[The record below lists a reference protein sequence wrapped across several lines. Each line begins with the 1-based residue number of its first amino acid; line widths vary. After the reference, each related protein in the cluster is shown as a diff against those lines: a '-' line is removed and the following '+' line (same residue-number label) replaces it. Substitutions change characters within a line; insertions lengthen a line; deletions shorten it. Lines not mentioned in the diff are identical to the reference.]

1 MNELGKTLKEGWQS
15 SGASIV
21 PPTNMELLISEAEK
35 LNQSSI
41 KFQRNN
47 LIILG
52 LSFLMMCY
60 FLLFYFGFQEL
71 LSKIGVA
78 IMLGFF
84 LFRVLLEAYSI
95 YKGKE
100 KSITKAAI
108 DNLEE
113 EKNYLELR
121 LKIHG
126 TFTYLTLG
134 MYTLGFILLLPEFA
148 IYLSSFWMAAMVV
161 SYFVPGII
169 LTLVIRK
176 NVQKEIRE
184 LRTVVELMKK
194 IGS

>member
-1 MNELGKTLKEGWQS
+1 MNDLNKNLKSAWQDA
-15 SGASIV
+15 GAIMT
-21 PPTNMELLISEAEK
+21 PPPSPQFIQEEAKK

-47 LIILG
+47 LIILS

-60 FLLFYFGFQEL
+60 FLIFYFGFQEL

-78 IMLGFF
+78 LMLGFF
-84 LFRVLLEAYSI
+84 LFRIVLEGYSI
-95 YKGKE
+95 QKAKGDLTQ
-100 KSITKAAI
+100 SAA
-108 DNLEE
+108 DSLEN
-113 EKNYLELR
+113 EKNYLSLR

-134 MYTLGFILLLPEFA
+134 MYTLGFLFLLPEFSRY
-148 IYLSSFWMAAMVV
+148 IPSFWMAALVV

-169 LTLVIRK
+169 LTLLIRK

-184 LRTVVELMKK
+184 LRTVLELRGKLMD
-194 IGS
+194 